1 DSDLR
6 YADPQP
12 ALFSFNSAFGACETC
27 RGFGRVIGV
36 DMGLVIPDTRK
47 TLPGLRLASK
57 YAVRIGGGSN
67 QRIGLAD
74 GALLK
79 ENHLRACGGVRAAV
93 DMLYCSAT
101 NVPLQVEVTS
111 LDELQQ
117 AVDAGVRSI
126 LLDNFTRPML
136 VEAVQGV
143 PDDVVL
149 EASGGVNL
157 DTVAAIAATGVHR
170 ISVGALTKDIVATDL
185 SLQFWPWEGPS

>member
-1 DSDLR
+1 
-6 YADPQP
+6 
-12 ALFSFNSAFGACETC
+12 
-27 RGFGRVIGV
+27 V
-36 DMGLVIPDTRK
+36 
-47 TLPGLRLASK
+47 
-57 YAVRIGGGSN
+57 
-67 QRIGLAD
+67 
-74 GALLK
+74 K

-149 EASGGVNL
+149 EASGGVTL

-185 SLQFWPWEGPS
+185 SLQFWPWEGLS